1 MDKPI
6 SLSMK
11 DYLIRTLAVKMM
23 IPEKTIEAVIND
35 QFNSA
40 NEAMKIHNSVEISG
54 FGKFIFNY
62 KKAQKK
68 MEKML
73 SQKRLFESRL
83 EDPSISEQ
91 KRSTEMVKLTNVIN
105 NINIL
110 KPKLYEHQ
118 TNLGGLEKQHS
129 TTISSEGADQSNS
142 QGQN

>member
-23 IPEKTIEAVIND
+23 VPEKTIEAVIND

-40 NEAMKIHNSVEISG
+40 NEAMKIHNTVEISG

-62 KKAQKK
+62 KKALKK
-68 MEKML
+68 MEKMM
-73 SQKRLFESRL
+73 SQKQLFESRL

-91 KRSTEMVKLTNVIN
+91 KRNTEMVKLTNVIH
-105 NINIL
+105 NINVL
-110 KPKLYEHQ
+110 KPKLYEYQ
-118 TNLGGLEKQHS
+118 TNLGGLEEQHS
-129 TTISSEGADQSNS
+129 SPLTSEGAD
-142 QGQN
+142 

>member
-11 DYLIRTLAVKMM
+11 EYLIRTLAVKMM
-23 IPEKTIEAVIND
+23 ISEKTIEAVINH

-40 NEAMKIHNSVEISG
+40 NDAMKIHNSVEISG
-54 FGKFIFNY
+54 FGKFTFNY

-73 SQKRLFESRL
+73 SQKQLFQSRID
-83 EDPSISEQ
+83 DPNLSEQ
-91 KRSTEMVKLTNVIN
+91 RRATETVKLNNVIH

-110 KPKLYEHQ
+110 KPKLYEFQ
-118 TNLGGLEKQHS
+118 TNPGGMEEQHDS
-129 TTISSEGADQSNS
+129 TNTSEGADQ
-142 QGQN
+142 

>member
-23 IPEKTIEAVIND
+23 IQEKVIEAVIND

-40 NEAMKIHNSVEISG
+40 NEAMRIHNSVEISG

-68 MEKML
+68 MDKML
-73 SQKRLFESRL
+73 SQKELFEGRL
-83 EDPSISEQ
+83 KDPSISEQ
-91 KRSTEMVKLTNVIN
+91 KRNTEMVKLTNVIN

-110 KPKLYEHQ
+110 KPKLYEYQ
-118 TNLGGLEKQHS
+118 TNLGGLEEQHS
-129 TTISSEGADQSNS
+129 ATNASEGAD
-142 QGQN
+142 

>member
-23 IPEKTIEAVIND
+23 VQEKVIEAVIND

-40 NEAMKIHNSVEISG
+40 NEAMRIHNSVEISG

-68 MEKML
+68 MNKML
-73 SQKRLFESRL
+73 SQKELFESRL
-83 EDPSISEQ
+83 KDASISEQ
-91 KRSTEMVKLTNVIN
+91 KRNTEMVKLTNVIN

-110 KPKLYEHQ
+110 KPKLYEYQ
-118 TNLGGLEKQHS
+118 TNLGRLEEQHS
-129 TTISSEGADQSNS
+129 PTSTSEGAD
-142 QGQN
+142 